1 MVRGERAWVP
11 VTDKIPR
18 PWPHS
23 PWQLVTV
30 VLGAHDLQSQE
41 PEQQKFTIVQV
52 FQNNYNPEENLNDV
66 LLIQV
71 GWPRGSTGSTSFMPC
86 RGVSASAPAVRCA
99 WLVAAVRVRVEA
111 TFWLL
116 LGPWLMLGLWSETE
130 PELGSGSGLGLTG
143 RGVVQQSASS
153 PETFPLHH
161 TVRTDSSLQRVFPE
175 ELGLTTTKASKL
187 STELGIQLSFCLVFV
202 F

>member
-11 VTDKIPR
+11 VTNRIPR

-52 FQNNYNPEENLNDV
+52 FQNNYNPEENLNDI

-71 GWPRGSTGSTSFMPC
+71 GRRPAEDTQGAPLFMPG
-86 RGVSASAPAVRCA
+86 RAHEGLMVSASAPAVLPIWCT
-99 WLVAAVRVRVEA
+99 WLVAAVRVGVKARIRVEA

-116 LGPWLMLGLWSETE
+116 LGPWLSLM
-130 PELGSGSGLGLTG
+130 
-143 RGVVQQSASS
+143 
-153 PETFPLHH
+153 LHH
-161 TVRTDSSLQRVFPE
+161 AARTNSSLQ
-175 ELGLTTTKASKL
+175 
-187 STELGIQLSFCLVFV
+187 SFS
-202 F
+202 

>member
-1 MVRGERAWVP
+1 MRGWVP

-66 LLIQV
+66 LLIQL
-71 GWPRGSTGSTSFMPC
+71 GRPRGRHREHEGVS
-86 RGVSASAPAVRCA
+86 VSASAPAVLPVWCA

-116 LGPWLMLGLWSETE
+116 LGPWLTLGLWSETE
-130 PELGSGSGLGLTG
+130 PESGLGLTG
-143 RGVVQQSASS
+143 GGGGGGCTTVSLTAGNLPSASCCRNRQLS
-153 PETFPLHH
+153 PE
-161 TVRTDSSLQRVFPE
+161 
-175 ELGLTTTKASKL
+175 
-187 STELGIQLSFCLVFV
+187 SFS
-202 F
+202 

>member
-52 FQNNYNPEENLNDV
+52 FQNNYNHEENLNDV

-71 GWPRGSTGSTSFMPC
+71 GRPRGRHREHEGVS
-86 RGVSASAPAVRCA
+86 VSASAPAVLPVWCA

-116 LGPWLMLGLWSETE
+116 LGPWLFLLLYLSLLRFSSNLFSPSTTCMYSFYCLATY
-130 PELGSGSGLGLTG
+130 P
-143 RGVVQQSASS
+143 SA
-153 PETFPLHH
+153 PYWTY
-161 TVRTDSSLQRVFPE
+161 QVF
-175 ELGLTTTKASKL
+175 
-187 STELGIQLSFCLVFV
+187 
-202 F
+202 